1 MIFDLYVDHFVEY
14 QKKFEVC
21 CVYSLQSRLYLAR
34 VGKIVVSLEI
44 LKPERTKTRGQTSK
58 DGSGS

>member
-21 CVYSLQSRLYLAR
+21 RNESSQSKLYLAR
-34 VGKIVVSLEI
+34 VGKIIVSLEI